1 MDKSKWFETD
11 RLILRKFEADD
22 AEQIFNNYSSK
33 DTVTKYLSW
42 KTHKSVEDAKSFL
55 NGFVLPAYE
64 NEDTYRW
71 AIVLKE
77 TNEVVG
83 SIDVVRMDKPKKKVE
98 LGWVLDDTHW
108 GKGIMPEAG
117 KIVLDYLV
125 EEGFERIQ
133 AFHNIENGKSGRV
146 MEKIGMQF
154 EGVLR
159 KFTTNND
166 GELIDVKMYAYVTE

>member
-11 RLILRKFEADD
+11 RLILRKFKADD

-64 NEDTYRW
+64 NDDTYRW

>member
-11 RLILRKFEADD
+11 RLILRKFKADD

>member
-11 RLILRKFEADD
+11 RLILRKFVADD